1 MRASSVRVNNSAKHR
16 KMLEVLEQF
25 RILFKSVRRH
35 YGEVQ
40 RRAGIGG
47 AQVWAL
53 SHIASHP
60 GIKPGEL
67 ARALAIHVSTASNL
81 VRELEKLKLATRRR
95 LKQDQRV
102 VELCVT
108 SRDCRFWRT
117 PRPLIRA
124 PAGSLGFAFGQSG
137 NSMPPTGK
145 TSHFNEGDGHYG
157 TSDTTFENVVIPALV
172 SDLEPFPL
180 TN

>member
-1 MRASSVRVNNSAKHR
+1 MRASSVHMNGSAKQK

-35 YGEVQ
+35 YREVQ

-53 SHIASHP
+53 SHIAGHP

-67 ARALAIHVSTASNL
+67 ALALAIHPSTASNL

-95 LKQDQRV
+95 QKHDQRV
-102 VELCVT
+102 VELCAT
-108 SRDCRFWRT
+108 SKGLQVLKRT
-117 PRPLIRA
+117 PRPLIGVLQQALSDMPSANLQILHRQLERLVVSMRA
-124 PAGSLGFAFGQSG
+124 
-137 NSMPPTGK
+137 T
-145 TSHFNEGDGHYG
+145 
-157 TSDTTFENVVIPALV
+157 DTTARAV
-172 SDLEPFPL
+172 PL
-180 TN
+180 SKIL

>member
-1 MRASSVRVNNSAKHR
+1 MRASSVRVDNSAKHR

-67 ARALAIHVSTASNL
+67 ARALAIHPSTASNL

-95 LKQDQRV
+95 QKQDQRV

-108 SRDCRFWRT
+108 SKGLQILKRT
-117 PRPLIRA
+117 PRPLI
-124 PAGSLGFAFGQSG
+124 GVLQQ
-137 NSMPPTGK
+137 
-145 TSHFNEGDGHYG
+145 
-157 TSDTTFENVVIPALV
+157 AL
-172 SDLEPFPL
+172 SDLPSANLELLRRQLGKLVASMKATDTRARAIPL
-180 TN
+180 SKML